1 MSEVAAYIGQ
11 RLSLKSQT
19 CTVRY
24 VGQVADKQG
33 QWLGVEWDDASRGK
47 HDGTH
52 GGVSYFKCRLICLI
66 LLAVSI
72 ILPWQTLILTCR
84 QKQIAH
90 SSLFSTPKTKLG
102 RITHFPPG
110 AQRKIHIAGRSQQ
123 HRDSLHLW
131 QICRR
136 SRLGEAGQKTGTIA
150 GHPHSGARS
159 HVHPLPP
166 RRRRGRSLCRR
177 SMRQYHNTGSWW
189 QSLRDLG

>member
-1 MSEVAAYIGQ
+1 MSEITAYIGQ

-52 GGVSYFKCRLICLI
+52 EGVSYFKCRLI
-66 LLAVSI
+66 LLFFMLSLFFI
-72 ILPWQTLILTCR
+72 SRQTLILTCR
-84 QKQIAH
+84 QKQVAH
-90 SSLFSTPKTKLG
+90 SSLFSTPKTELG
-102 RITHFPPG
+102 RITHSPPG
-110 AQRKIHIAGRSQQ
+110 AERKVHIAGRGQQ

-136 SRLGEAGQKTGTIA
+136 SRLGEAGQKTGAVA
-150 GHPHSGARS
+150 GHPYSGPRS

-166 RRRRGRSLCRR
+166 SRRRGRPLCR
-177 SMRQYHNTGSWW
+177 
-189 QSLRDLG
+189 